1 MLFYWTYSLPDY
13 TWIHCS
19 KFIIL
24 NLIPSGRFIPM
35 GGYTAGEAALVISVT
50 LGPVCWP
57 SHLLGQL
64 KDGLI
69 LCLLALPS
77 ALLLPPIT
85 ALLVAF
91 SFWSVLYQHWH
102 QRGES
107 CFSASDKRTSSS
119 SPFCSYFCIQS
130 GISVL
135 RKDLYWDS
143 SGFPLICWIFAPLT
157 NISSKSSLSVNTYR
171 RLQIWRATLFKI
183 KLKKCL
189 SVCFLLFLSLHIV
202 PLSHVCCLCSV
213 ENVKCTFWY
222 IGAASS
228 FQNLFLNYSK
238 NPHISLFMFRHWQ

>member
-1 MLFYWTYSLPDY
+1 MLFYWIYSLPDY

-107 CFSASDKRTSSS
+107 CFSASDRRTSSS
-119 SPFCSYFCIQS
+119 SPFCR
-130 GISVL
+130 V
-135 RKDLYWDS
+135 
-143 SGFPLICWIFAPLT
+143 IFVFNQA
-157 NISSKSSLSVNTYR
+157 SLSSER
-171 RLQIWRATLFKI
+171 ICIGILQGSLWSAGYLHH
-183 KLKKCL
+183 
-189 SVCFLLFLSLHIV
+189 LLTFPANLH
-202 PLSHVCCLCSV
+202 
-213 ENVKCTFWY
+213 
-222 IGAASS
+222 
-228 FQNLFLNYSK
+228 FQ
-238 NPHISLFMFRHWQ
+238 